1 MVMVMVVLDSDMDH
15 KDVIT
20 HDAVINLIWPWK
32 TRGSDK
38 DDMVMVTYDSDMYMY
53 KMDWVTHDKVIR
65 IILIC
70 SHRTQSY

>member
-32 TRGSDK
+32 TRDSDEN
-38 DDMVMVTYDSDMYMY
+38 DMVMVTYGSDMY